1 MKKLLWISVFGLFL
15 NINVNAEIITFYN
28 CASEK
33 DNYVFNNKKHE
44 RYEIRFNLSKR
55 TIENII
61 IFTDDF
67 VKRKGE
73 SQIKNIINEEKIDN
87 VIDHFA
93 IRELK
98 KPDGSIILRWVYDL
112 KLKRFEVM
120 DYSAEQ
126 NWLMKCK

>member
-1 MKKLLWISVFGLFL
+1 MKLLWIVVLSLFL
-15 NINVNAEIITFYN
+15 NINVNAEIITFNN

-33 DNYVFNNKKHE
+33 DNYVFNKKKHE
-44 RYEIRFNLSKR
+44 RYEIKFNLSKR
-55 TIENII
+55 TIEHIT

-67 VKRKGE
+67 VNKKE
-73 SQIKNIINEEKIDN
+73 NQVKNIIYESKIDN
-87 VIDHFA
+87 IIDHFA
-93 IRELK
+93 ITELK
-98 KPDGSIILRWVYDL
+98 RPDGSIILRKVYDL

>member
-1 MKKLLWISVFGLFL
+1 MKLLWIVLLSLFL
-15 NINVNAEIITFYN
+15 NINVNAEIINFYN

-33 DNYVFNNKKHE
+33 DNYVFNNNKHE

-55 TIENII
+55 TVETIR

-73 SQIKNIINEEKIDN
+73 SQVKNIIYEEKIDN

-93 IRELK
+93 IRETK
-98 KPDGSIILRWVYDL
+98 RPDGSTVLRWVYDL
-112 KLKRFEVM
+112 KLKRFEVI

-126 NWLMKCK
+126 NKLVKCK

>member
-1 MKKLLWISVFGLFL
+1 MKLLWIVVLSLFL
-15 NINVNAEIITFYN
+15 NINVNAEIITFNN

-44 RYEIRFNLSKR
+44 RYEIKFNLSKR
-55 TIENII
+55 TIEHIT

-67 VKRKGE
+67 VNKKE
-73 SQIKNIINEEKIDN
+73 SQVKNIIYESKIDN
-87 VIDHFA
+87 IIDHFA
-93 IRELK
+93 ITELK
-98 KPDGSIILRWVYDL
+98 RPDGSIILRKVYDL

>member
-1 MKKLLWISVFGLFL
+1 MKKLLGIIVLGLFL

-33 DNYVFNNKKHE
+33 DNYVFNNSKHE

-55 TIENII
+55 TIEYIR

-73 SQIKNIINEEKIDN
+73 SQVKNIIYEEKIYQ
-87 VIDHFA
+87 IYFW
-93 IRELK
+93 K
-98 KPDGSIILRWVYDL
+98 KKTGI
-112 KLKRFEVM
+112 M
-120 DYSAEQ
+120 
-126 NWLMKCK
+126 

>member
-1 MKKLLWISVFGLFL
+1 MKKLLGILVLGLFL
-15 NINVNAEIITFYN
+15 NTNVNAEIITFYN

-33 DNYVFNNKKHE
+33 DNYVFNNSKHE

-55 TIENII
+55 TIEYIR

-73 SQIKNIINEEKIDN
+73 SQVKNIIYEEKIDN
-87 VIDHFA
+87 IIDHFA

-98 KPDGSIILRWVYDL
+98 KPDGSTILRYVYDL
-112 KLKRFEVM
+112 KLKHFEVI

-126 NWLMKCK
+126 NKLVKCK